1 MTLRSGKHGTTADG
15 PVVWD
20 SPWGR
25 GRPGW
30 HIECSAMATRL
41 LGPQIDIHCGGVD
54 NLFPH
59 HEAEIAQS
67 ESCTGKKF
75 VRYWLHSAHLLVE
88 GQKMS
93 KSLGNFYTIRDL
105 IARGFTGREIRYAL
119 LRVNYRLQ
127 LNFTFDGMVE
137 ARQSLLRLDEWTQRL
152 RDLAADAAPDKDYL
166 PATSDSFFAALDDD
180 LNISAAL
187 AELFKQIRTTNQLMD
202 ANELKPGQ
210 AAALLQWWDN
220 INQVL
225 QIQPDGETIPSEA
238 QELLEQRAAARA
250 AKDWAQSD
258 ALRQKIAELG
268 WTVKDT
274 KDGQKVTKTVK

>member
-1 MTLRSGKHGTTADG
+1 MAIEFLGATL
-15 PVVWD
+15 
-20 SPWGR
+20 
-25 GRPGW
+25 
-30 HIECSAMATRL
+30 
-41 LGPQIDIHCGGVD
+41 DIHAGGVD
-54 NLFPH
+54 LIFPH
-59 HEAEIAQS
+59 HENEIAQS
-67 ESCTGKKF
+67 EALTGKPF
-75 VRYWLHSAHLLVE
+75 AHYWLHSEFLLVD

-152 RDLAADAAPDKDYL
+152 RDLAADAASDKDYV

-202 ANELKPGQ
+202 ANELKPAQ

-225 QIQPDGETIPSEA
+225 QIQPDEETIPSEA
-238 QELLEQRAAARA
+238 QELLDQRAAART